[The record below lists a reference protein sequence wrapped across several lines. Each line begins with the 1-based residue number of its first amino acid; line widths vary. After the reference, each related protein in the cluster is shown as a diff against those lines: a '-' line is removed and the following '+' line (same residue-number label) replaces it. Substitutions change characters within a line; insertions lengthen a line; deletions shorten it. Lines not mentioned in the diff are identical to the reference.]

1 MDIFFRSND
10 PESKMSLEKT
20 LEQKASGTLLSTE
33 KRMYPKTRWAK
44 RVATIT
50 SYFEKNRMR
59 IFWAT
64 LYTLVSIG
72 IFAER
77 AYCKLSAFLSMLDV
91 LLLFCLRQ
99 CKRLSN
105 YQHFDKGIDYF
116 LYFSVQELSSILSGI
131 QSDDPYCCRL
141 TSEHTRCYN
150 AEYQV
155 FQEFCTLL
163 FSHIKSMS

>member
-1 MDIFFRSND
+1 MFRSNE

-20 LEQKASGTLLSTE
+20 LEHKASGTLLATE

-44 RVATIT
+44 RVATVT

-77 AYCKLSAFLSMLDV
+77 AYCKF
-91 LLLFCLRQ
+91 
-99 CKRLSN
+99 
-105 YQHFDKGIDYF
+105 
-116 LYFSVQELSSILSGI
+116 FSVSSFI
-131 QSDDPYCCRL
+131 Q
-141 TSEHTRCYN
+141 
-150 AEYQV
+150 
-155 FQEFCTLL
+155 
-163 FSHIKSMS
+163 I